1 VGSEVFISYRS
12 ADAAFGAAATYE
24 LLAERFGK
32 ERIFLDNQSMP
43 PGIVYPGFLRSALE
57 SMRVLLVLI
66 GPNWLGADPAGGD
79 LLIERDGDWVRYEIR
94 RAVERAVPIV
104 PVLLDGTALPAPAV
118 LPPDIRRLAH
128 HQTAQVWHQHLGVD
142 VERLASRI
150 ADLLPASQRPDIATG
165 RLVPQQLPA
174 GGGWFVGRAK
184 QLAELDVLLGLA
196 EHGRVNVVVISGTA
210 GVGKTG
216 LAVHWAHRAAEAFP
230 DGQLYVDL
238 RGYSTERPLSSGE
251 ALAGLL
257 RGLGV
262 ARPEELGGTEERA
275 ARYRTLLSERRVLVL
290 LDNARSVAQIRPLL
304 PGGGPSVVLATSRH
318 QLGGLAV
325 HHAAEHLR
333 LSPLDPSHAVEL
345 LRAIIGQRVAAEPD
359 AADALAAYCS
369 NLPLVLR
376 IAAERAGARSML
388 GLGDLVEEMANER
401 ARLDVLDSGDPYS
414 TVRTVLSWSFQGL
427 DDRSAAAFRALGA
440 HPGHTFAV
448 PAVAALTATSRSGA
462 NAAVRALTDAHL
474 VTEWAP
480 GRYSMHD
487 LLHVYSREIA
497 DRRPEECRNNLRRLF
512 DHYLHTCDRADRLL
526 ISHWF
531 RMPLAG
537 DPNAGLAIDDPTT
550 ARRWLETE
558 QANLVAMCRVDDP
571 MFDSRRWQ
579 LAFVLRG
586 FFYLTKQLDA
596 WVDTHTQA
604 LAACLRAG
612 NNQAE
617 AVTRNYLGLALA
629 ARGQLEEAI
638 SHYEQAERLF
648 DALGDSHGVSN
659 VLANRA
665 SVLRQ
670 WSCYDDALH
679 YQRRALAYYRQ
690 SGAQRHT
697 GITLRSMARVHAD
710 ADQLTEGMHCAQEA
724 VDVAMGLGPDLDI
737 AQALNVLG
745 MIQHRAGDTALA
757 EIATHQ
763 AIEFSRRCGSRH
775 EEAHAAHRLGTIA
788 VESGR
793 TDQTRRWWRTA
804 LNLYR
809 QLGSAQAERLAAD
822 LAELGDQ

>member
-1 VGSEVFISYRS
+1 VGSEVFINYRS

-43 PGIVYPGFLRSALE
+43 PGVVYPQFLRSALE

-66 GPNWLGADPAGGD
+66 GPNWLSADPAGGG

-104 PVLLDGTALPAPAV
+104 PVLLDGTALPDPAV
-118 LPPDIRRLAH
+118 LPSDIHRLAH
-128 HQTAQVWHQHLGVD
+128 HQTAEVWHQHLGVD

-150 ADLLPASQRPDIATG
+150 AELLPAGRHPGIATG

-174 GGGWFVGRAK
+174 DSGWFVGREE
-184 QLAELDVLLGLA
+184 QLAKLDVLLGRS
-196 EHGRVNVVVISGTA
+196 EQGRVNVVVISGTA
-210 GVGKTG
+210 GVGKTA
-216 LAVHWAHRAAEAFP
+216 LAVHWAHRAAGGFP
-230 DGQLYVDL
+230 DGQLYLDL
-238 RGYSTERPLSSGE
+238 RGYGTERPLSSGE
-251 ALAGLL
+251 ALASLL

-262 ARPEELGGTEERA
+262 ARPEELGRTEERA
-275 ARYRTLLSERRVLVL
+275 ARYRTLLSERRMLVL

-304 PGGGPSVVLATSRH
+304 PGAGLSVVLATSRH

-325 HHAAEHLR
+325 HHAVEHLG

-359 AADALAAYCS
+359 AAEAMAAYCA
-369 NLPLVLR
+369 NLPLALR
-376 IAAERAGARSML
+376 IAAERAGGRSML
-388 GLGDLVEEMANER
+388 GLGDLVEELANEQ

-448 PAVAALTATSRSGA
+448 PAVAALTGTSRFEA
-462 NAAVRALTDAHL
+462 NGVVKALTDAHL
-474 VTEWAP
+474 ISEWAP
-480 GRYSMHD
+480 GRYWMHD
-487 LLHVYSREIA
+487 LLRVYSREIA
-497 DRRPEECRNNLRRLF
+497 HQRPEESRNNLRCLF
-512 DHYLHTCDRADRLL
+512 DHYLHTCERADRLL

-531 RMPLAG
+531 RMPLDG
-537 DPNAGLAIDDPTT
+537 DPNAGLAINDTTT

-586 FFYLTKQLDA
+586 FFYLTKRLDA

-604 LAACLRAG
+604 LAACQRAG

-617 AVTRNYLGLALA
+617 AVTHNYLGLALA
-629 ARGQLEEAI
+629 ARGQLEEAM
-638 SHYEQAERLF
+638 SHYQQAQRLF
-648 DALGDSHGVSN
+648 DAVGDPHGASN
-659 VLANRA
+659 VLANQA

-670 WSCYDDALH
+670 WSRYDDALCN
-679 YQRRALAYYRQ
+679 QRRALAYYRH
-690 SGAQRHT
+690 SGAQRHA

-710 ADQLTEGMHCAQEA
+710 ADQLAEGIQCAQEA
-724 VDVAMGLGPDLDI
+724 VNMAMGLGPDLDI

-745 MIQHRAGDTALA
+745 MIQHRAGNVTLA
-757 EIATHQ
+757 EITTHQ
-763 AIEFSRRCGSRH
+763 AIEFSRRCESQH
-775 EEAHAAHRLGTIA
+775 EEAQATHRLGTIA
-788 VESGR
+788 AESGR

-804 LNLYR
+804 LNLYQ
-809 QLGSAQAERLAAD
+809 QLESAQAERLAAD
-822 LAELGDQ
+822 LAKLDDQ